1 MPRSR
6 SGFSFLIGIAVSAS
20 ASAASAQTLDFGS
33 TFYIGSTT
41 MNMSNIHA
49 DAVNDQVE
57 SVVSDPQGEAAMP
70 PTSVDLSFISSPK
83 RSKAN
88 LAYFVS
94 QVRAKNADEAD
105 NLEQMFSSVDVI
117 GLTGEAMRG
126 VGLDP
131 QNLADVYAIWWV
143 IAWSAANGV
152 ESTNDASTYRAVQ
165 EQARAAFANLAGFS
179 AASEADRQQFAETLM
194 VQAGILDSA
203 NDEAR
208 GNAANSK
215 IVAEAARRGAGEMGL
230 NLDTMVLTREGFR
243 PRDGAALGQ
252 QQPGGGEGSSLPTYL
267 AIAAAAGAGFG
278 AVYLMG
284 RVASHRG

>member
-1 MPRSR
+1 MP
-6 SGFSFLIGIAVSAS
+6 GFRFGSSFLTGICLL

-41 MNMSNIHA
+41 TNMSNIHA

-57 SVVSDPQGEAAMP
+57 SVVKDRQGEAARP
-70 PTSVDLSFISSPK
+70 PASVDLSFISNPE

-94 QVRAKNADEAD
+94 QVRAKNPDEAD

-126 VGLDP
+126 VGVDP
-131 QNLADVYAIWWV
+131 QNLADVYAMWWV

-152 ESTNDASTYRAVQ
+152 ESTSEATTYQAVQ
-165 EQARAAFANLAGFS
+165 TQARAAFANIAGFS
-179 AASEADRQQFAETLM
+179 DTPEADRQQFAETLM

-215 IVAEAARRGAGEMGL
+215 IVAEAARRGASEMGL

-243 PRDGAALGQ
+243 PREGAALGQ
-252 QQPGGGEGSSLPTYL
+252 QQPLDGKGGLPTYL
-267 AIAAAAGAGFG
+267 AIAAAAGVGFG
-278 AVYLMG
+278 AVYLLG
-284 RVASHRG
+284 RVASRKG